1 MLVIQKCS
9 RRRDAEQGVWTM
21 ESETLQVRKRGV
33 VTLPA
38 KLREK
43 YGIEEGD
50 TYRLVD
56 LEGIFVITP
65 MVPMVPEIAREIE
78 RLRLAAGLSMND
90 LLESLRQERDRF
102 YREQQ
107 SGD

>member
-1 MLVIQKCS
+1 
-9 RRRDAEQGVWTM
+9 M
-21 ESETLQVRKRGV
+21 EWETLQVRKRGV

-78 RLRLAAGLSMND
+78 RLRLAAGLNMNE

-102 YREQQ
+102 YREKQ
-107 SGD
+107 SSG

>member
-1 MLVIQKCS
+1 
-9 RRRDAEQGVWTM
+9 M